1 MSNINPVGWY
11 EIYVSDM
18 NRARK
23 FYNQVFGFELTDAPP
38 MPGSDDMEMVFFP
51 MAPEGAINASG
62 ALVKMNGFTPGGG
75 GTIVYFSC
83 KDCSAEAERAETV
96 GGKILQPKTSIG
108 EWGFISL
115 ISDSEG
121 NTIGLH
127 SQQ

>member
-1 MSNINPVGWY
+1 MSNINPVGWF
-11 EIYVSDM
+11 EIYVNDM

-23 FYNQVFGFELTDAPP
+23 FYNEVFGYEFADAPP
-38 MPGSDDMEMVFFP
+38 MPDSGDMEMVFFP

-62 ALVKMNGFTPGGG
+62 ALVKMSGFAPGGG
-75 GTIVYFSC
+75 GTIVYFGC
-83 KDCSAEAERAETV
+83 ADCSVEASRVATA
-96 GGKILQPKTSIG
+96 GGNVLQPKTSIG

-121 NTIGLH
+121 NTVGLH